1 MQRLVLLF
9 LFSLPLW
16 CDAQTDSLQ
25 AISEIEMF
33 RQQLNEEYQN
43 PKESPLGV
51 EASKF
56 KGHDFFPADLRYRI
70 QARVVK
76 LTNPEKFLMET
87 TTTRRPE
94 YQKEYKITFT
104 LSDTLCELYIYR
116 NIELSKKEGYE
127 NYLFLPFTDPTNGFE
142 SYGGGRYLDLRTPQG
157 DSMIIDF
164 NQSYNPY
171 CAYSWKYSC
180 PVPPKENALPVKVLA
195 GIKGVEH

>member
-9 LFSLPLW
+9 LFCLPFW

-56 KGHDFFPADLRYRI
+56 KGHDFFPVDLRYRV
-70 QARVVK
+70 QAQVVK
-76 LTNPEKFLMET
+76 LANPEKFLMET

>member
-9 LFSLPLW
+9 LFFLPFW

-56 KGHDFFPADLRYRI
+56 KGHDFFPVDLRYRV
-70 QARVVK
+70 QAQVVK
-76 LTNPEKFLMET
+76 LANPEKFLMET